1 MMIEIEGPLL
11 AILLGIFVFPVAPLT
26 HMFLMRVF
34 KNKQNPLGFL
44 LCGCLVYSL
53 AWLAANIFFSGLLSP
68 TLAEEMLAGVSTVL
82 FFSLGYGEVFSMVC
96 RGFSLRILIDILI
109 NGPFTM
115 DQVVS
120 NYGEGK
126 GVDWMIKKR
135 IASIESLGLVKWEN
149 EELTLVSPSA
159 LFLGKFGLWFK
170 QTLKIGLGG

>member
-1 MMIEIEGPLL
+1 
-11 AILLGIFVFPVAPLT
+11 
-26 HMFLMRVF
+26 
-34 KNKQNPLGFL
+34 
-44 LCGCLVYSL
+44 
-53 AWLAANIFFSGLLSP
+53 
-68 TLAEEMLAGVSTVL
+68 
-82 FFSLGYGEVFSMVC
+82 MVC

-126 GVDWMIKKR
+126 GVDWTIKKR
-135 IASIESLGLVKWEN
+135 IASIESLGLVKWETAQ
-149 EELTLVSPSA
+149 LTLVSPSA

>member
-1 MMIEIEGPLL
+1 MIIEIEGPLL
-11 AILLGIFVFPVAPLT
+11 AVLLSVFMFPLAPFTHIFLI
-26 HMFLMRVF
+26 RVF
-34 KNKQNPLGFL
+34 KKKQNPFGFL

-53 AWLAANIFFSGLLSP
+53 AWLTANIFFSGFLSP
-68 TLAEEMLAGVSTVL
+68 TLAEEIIAGFSTVL

-126 GVDWMIKKR
+126 GVNWMIEKR
-135 IASIESLGLVKWEN
+135 IKGIESLGLVKWEKDQ
-149 EELTLVSPSA
+149 LTLFSPWA

-170 QTLKIGLGG
+170 QTLKLGLGG